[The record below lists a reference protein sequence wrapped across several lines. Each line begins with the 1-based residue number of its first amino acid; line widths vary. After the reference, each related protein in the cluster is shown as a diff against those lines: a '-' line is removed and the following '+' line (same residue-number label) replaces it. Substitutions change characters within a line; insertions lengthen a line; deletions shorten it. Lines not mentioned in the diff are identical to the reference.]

1 MHAKWIKKS
10 LCLLLCLGLATVA
23 MAQGDTLSVLDRVQN
38 VDNPELGELIRV
50 ALENQAKLDKSDR
63 TEPLEIMRKVTVSY
77 VQIKLFDQQ
86 IAEVSRKIVTLLG
99 ESTKPVLAA
108 TRGDVRDLGLGFFL
122 AADIRL
128 ASTKA
133 AFTCQNLTTGLIAG
147 WGLTHTLPQLIGP
160 GRSLDFLWSHR
171 TIGGDEAARI
181 GLVDRLFDDAVWEQE
196 LDTYIQQLVQLPQP
210 AVHLTKLAVDQAATM
225 DYTTMLS
232 VEWESQQQCWAS
244 LETSEGLAAW
254 RENRP
259 PVLAVSIEDEEE

>member
-1 MHAKWIKKS
+1 MRRVVVTGMGIVS
-10 LCLLLCLGLATVA
+10 CLGNTREAVTDSLRHSKSGISFNEQFQEMGLRSQVSGAVDIDLVSLIDRKHKRF
-23 MAQGDTLSVLDRVQN
+23 MGDAASYAYIALQRAIEDAGLDNEDVSN
-38 VDNPELGELIRV
+38 VR
-50 ALENQAKLDKSDR
+50 
-63 TEPLEIMRKVTVSY
+63 
-77 VQIKLFDQQ
+77 
-86 IAEVSRKIVTLLG
+86 
-99 ESTKPVLAA
+99 
-108 TRGDVRDLGLGFFL
+108 
-122 AADIRL
+122 
-128 ASTKA
+128 
-133 AFTCQNLTTGLIAG
+133 TGLIAG

>member
-1 MHAKWIKKS
+1 MEYQNFDCEIAEG
-10 LCLLLCLGLATVA
+10 CATVSMIGPGSPQLA
-23 MAQGDTLSVLDRVQN
+23 DLHDEFVDLFLRLQEDRAVRVILFTDGDHAFELHHLQDEVAEAQIEG
-38 VDNPELGELIRV
+38 GG
-50 ALENQAKLDKSDR
+50 
-63 TEPLEIMRKVTVSY
+63 LEILAA
-77 VQIKLFDQQ
+77 QE
-86 IAEVSRKIVTLLG
+86 EVSRKIVTLLG